1 MPLTD
6 TAIRNAKPGR
16 TPKGEATSRP
26 YRLAD
31 GSGMYLEV
39 APAGGK
45 WWRLKYR
52 FGGKEKRLSLG
63 TYPEISLAAAR
74 QRRDEARR
82 LLAAGTDPSEHR
94 RAEKVARSIAQANS
108 FEAVAREWHAQKAK
122 VWAKVTTTKA
132 QTHLE
137 TYLFPK
143 LGPRPI
149 SEIQAPELLAALRDV
164 EKRGAVYTATRL
176 REMAGQVFRYAIA
189 TGRADYNPA
198 ADLKGALQAPVVTHR
213 AALTSRK
220 GFAVFLRDLKAYR
233 AAEPVTLLAT
243 RFAMLTFVRSQE
255 LRFARW
261 EEVDFKGAEWKVP
274 ARRMKAGKALQAH
287 TVPLS
292 LQAIAVLRELEAL
305 TGRGPYLFP
314 SSYGAD
320 RVMSENTIGQ
330 MLKKM
335 GYQGRQSLHGFRAS
349 ARSLLSERGWSTAA
363 LERQLDHAE
372 RNKVVAAY
380 ARSEHLDERRALMK
394 DWGALI
400 EALER
405 GAEILPVRTAA

>member
-1 MPLTD
+1 MRLTD

-16 TPKGEATSRP
+16 TPKGEATARP
-26 YRLAD
+26 YRMAD
-31 GSGMYLEV
+31 GGGLYLEV

-63 TYPEISLAAAR
+63 TYPDTSLAAAR
-74 QRRDEARR
+74 QRRDEAKR
-82 LLAAGTDPSEHR
+82 LLAAGTDPGEHR
-94 RAEKVARSIAQANS
+94 RAEKVARSIAQASS

-122 VWAKVTTTKA
+122 AWAKVTTDKA
-132 QTHLE
+132 QTHLQ
-137 TYLFPK
+137 TYLFPR
-143 LGPRPI
+143 LGARPI
-149 SEIQAPELLAALRDV
+149 GEIRAPELLAALREV

-198 ADLKGALQAPVVTHR
+198 ADLKGALQAPAVTHR
-213 AALTSRK
+213 PALVDRK
-220 GFAVFLRDLKAYR
+220 AFAVFLRDLKAYS

-255 LRFARW
+255 LRHARW
-261 EEVDFKGAEWKVP
+261 EEIDFEAQEWKVP
-274 ARRMKAGKALQAH
+274 ALRMKAGKALQAH

-292 LQAIAVLRELEAL
+292 PQAITTLRELQLL
-305 TGRGPYLFP
+305 TGQGAYLFP

-380 ARSEHLDERRALMK
+380 ARSEHLDERRALMQ

-400 EALER
+400 EALEQ
-405 GAEILPVRTAA
+405 GAEIVPIRAA